1 MVDPTTP
8 NAVSKDAVAALQREN
23 AEALLTAFKNGLSS
37 PASLQSMAEAG
48 QKLVDEFQ
56 ASLTREMQDVA
67 KKKTFGEKVL
77 GGADRAIGG
86 AGKAWGGLQALDY
99 TVSPIMRTGA
109 NAVNAINNPNIST
122 DQLDK
127 QLVDMIPVVGS
138 LVGAFR
144 SLRDAVDGTAY
155 AMQRERE
162 RNQAALL
169 SESNRASA
177 AAELSPRRQ
186 ELASARNAASIL
198 GGAAPSAYTATD
210 RSTGRGAIDYEI
222 EQRRLAQ
229 TDSRDA
235 ALRTAA
241 MSGRDVVS
249 ARARRDEVDRQLASA
264 RRERTTA
271 AAGVRSAM
279 RGGSDVTS
287 SRGTADTVAAL
298 NRVEEANARILNL
311 TRERRA
317 ADEATTQAEIR
328 NANDLSQVR
337 QRNIDRLREEISILR
352 DRERSQSQSARS
364 IGRATQFDRE
374 VAMQFGEI
382 ARTQGIQALL
392 PEQRDMLERFA
403 PNFVGGELERTGAQD
418 PAFRYF
424 QDVLGE
430 SGSEAR
436 GTTLGDTRRQIDR
449 VQAEVRNE
457 IVIDQRA
464 LADQIAA
471 ALGPALER
479 LIETIRVEA
488 GARTSEMFRGR
499 LITAVTS

>member
-1 MVDPTTP
+1 M
-8 NAVSKDAVAALQREN
+8 
-23 AEALLTAFKNGLSS
+23 G
-37 PASLQSMAEAG
+37 
-48 QKLVDEFQ
+48 
-56 ASLTREMQDVA
+56 
-67 KKKTFGEKVL
+67 
-77 GGADRAIGG
+77 
-86 AGKAWGGLQALDY
+86 
-99 TVSPIMRTGA
+99 
-109 NAVNAINNPNIST
+109 
-122 DQLDK
+122 
-127 QLVDMIPVVGS
+127 
-138 LVGAFR
+138 
-144 SLRDAVDGTAY
+144 
-155 AMQRERE
+155 
-162 RNQAALL
+162 
-169 SESNRASA
+169 
-177 AAELSPRRQ
+177 
-186 ELASARNAASIL
+186 
-198 GGAAPSAYTATD
+198 
-210 RSTGRGAIDYEI
+210 
-222 EQRRLAQ
+222 
-229 TDSRDA
+229 
-235 ALRTAA
+235 
-241 MSGRDVVS
+241 
-249 ARARRDEVDRQLASA
+249 
-264 RRERTTA
+264 
-271 AAGVRSAM
+271 
-279 RGGSDVTS
+279 GGSDVTS

-337 QRNIDRLREEISILR
+337 QRNIDRLREEISILQ

-382 ARTQGIQALL
+382 ARTEGIQALL

-403 PNFVGGELERTGAQD
+403 PNFVGGELERVGAQD

-430 SGSEAR
+430 HGSEAV
-436 GTTLGDTRRQIDR
+436 GTTLGDTRQQIDR

-471 ALGPALER
+471 ALGPALDR

-499 LITAVTS
+499 LITAVTSS